1 MVKSARR
8 VLSQY
13 LSTTEEKDVSIRESV
28 VAETFDAAFGNG
40 SGIM

>member
-1 MVKSARR
+1 MVQSARK

-13 LSTTEEKDVSIRESV
+13 LSTSGEGGVSVRESV
-28 VAETFDAAFGNG
+28 LAETFSTAFGNG